1 MYSHNPLPIYISNP
15 LQIDAEC
22 NIIAKLGIFFL
33 VFSAN
38 IRKEPFDLFYLKCG
52 ILFFHN
58 HVGHDTYKELLFH

>member
-1 MYSHNPLPIYISNP
+1 MYSYNPLPIYMSNP
-15 LQIDAEC
+15 LQIHAEC

-52 ILFFHN
+52 SFFHN
-58 HVGHDTYKELLFH
+58 NVGHDTYKELLFH

>member
-1 MYSHNPLPIYISNP
+1 MYSHNPLSIYMSNP
-15 LQIDAEC
+15 LQIHAEC

-58 HVGHDTYKELLFH
+58 NVGHDTYKELLFH